1 MTAEEMEIAYCKARR
16 TCMKSF
22 RMWLREHIEIA
33 EEAGRLGLTCEQI
46 QKLTIT
52 AMFKAEAEISK
63 ELAGGAEIIS
73 ERDEKQ
79 KLAGELGD
87 EFATPPGESVDANE
101 IA

>member
-1 MTAEEMEIAYCKARR
+1 MTAEEMEVAYCKARR

-33 EEAGRLGLTCEQI
+33 NEAVSLGLTCEQV
-46 QKLTIT
+46 QKLTIA
-52 AMFKAEAEISK
+52 AMKKAESEISK

-79 KLAGELGD
+79 KLTGELGD
-87 EFATPPGESVDANE
+87 EFVTPLGESVDANE
-101 IA
+101 NA